1 VAVVGLGYV
10 GLTLAV
16 GFALA
21 GLEVI
26 GCERDARRRG
36 ELERGSAPFHEPGLQ
51 EALAQ
56 LRPEQLAFAAELPD
70 PLPPAIVLCVGTP
83 VDPMTREPR
92 LGDLAASLAEVLP
105 LVTDGTLVVVRS
117 TVPVGTTR
125 EAVLDPL
132 RERLDEPLVAYCPER
147 TIQGQALAELA
158 GLPQVIGGA
167 PTARRRAAALFGQL
181 TGQIVEVSSLEAAE
195 LVKLVNNAHTDL
207 IYGFGNEVAMI
218 AGSIGIDAD
227 EVIDAANE
235 GYPRPNLSRPGYV
248 GGSCLIKDPYLLL
261 ASARSRGYDAGMVA
275 AARAVNEHVP
285 VHVAERVLGKL
296 EAAGADPGD
305 LTVLVSGIAY
315 KGTPE
320 TDDVRGSAIEGV
332 VEVLLPRVGQ
342 LLGHD
347 FVVGDETIA
356 RLGLEPCELT
366 EGCSRASALIVL
378 NNHSGYADQSLTALL
393 DRMHPPRVV
402 YDLWGV
408 FRGQARPTAAGVYL
422 RLGHEP

>member
-1 VAVVGLGYV
+1 
-10 GLTLAV
+10 
-16 GFALA
+16 
-21 GLEVI
+21 
-26 GCERDARRRG
+26 
-36 ELERGSAPFHEPGLQ
+36 
-51 EALAQ
+51 
-56 LRPEQLAFAAELPD
+56 
-70 PLPPAIVLCVGTP
+70 
-83 VDPMTREPR
+83 
-92 LGDLAASLAEVLP
+92 
-105 LVTDGTLVVVRS
+105 
-117 TVPVGTTR
+117 
-125 EAVLDPL
+125 
-132 RERLDEPLVAYCPER
+132 
-147 TIQGQALAELA
+147 
-158 GLPQVIGGA
+158 
-167 PTARRRAAALFGQL
+167 
-181 TGQIVEVSSLEAAE
+181 
-195 LVKLVNNAHTDL
+195 
-207 IYGFGNEVAMI
+207 
-218 AGSIGIDAD
+218 
-227 EVIDAANE
+227 
-235 GYPRPNLSRPGYV
+235 
-248 GGSCLIKDPYLLL
+248 
-261 ASARSRGYDAGMVA
+261 MVA

-285 VHVAERVLGKL
+285 VHVAERVLRKL

-315 KGTPE
+315 KGTPK